1 MTEIVI
7 HGVPGSPFTRSA
19 TIVLEE
25 KGLSYRF
32 QPMAPQDSK
41 SAAHLAIHPFGRV
54 PVMHHGDFVLY
65 ETQAILRYVDALA
78 PTPALTPAA
87 PHAAAR
93 MNQIIGINDWYF
105 FPKAAAPIV
114 FERIVG
120 PVLLGL
126 PTNEEKVASGVPMAR
141 TCLAELDRL
150 RGTQHYLAGD
160 DFSLADI
167 MVAPQ
172 LALLAL
178 TPEGTALLRGTRL
191 ADWLA
196 AVEERPS
203 FRATRPPEVLRGA
216 A

>member
-1 MTEIVI
+1 MTEIII

-19 TIVLEE
+19 MIVLEE
-25 KGLSYRF
+25 KGLPYRF

-41 SAAHLAIHPFGRV
+41 SATHLTMHPFGRV
-54 PVMHHGDFVLY
+54 PVMQHGDFVLY

-87 PHAAAR
+87 PRAAAR

-120 PVLLGL
+120 PLLLGL
-126 PTNEEKVASGVPMAR
+126 ATNEEKVASGVPMAR
-141 TCLAELDRL
+141 TCIAELERL
-150 RGTQHYLAGD
+150 RGAQRYLAGD

-167 MVAPQ
+167 MLAPQ
-172 LALLAL
+172 FGLLAL
-178 TPEGTALLRGTRL
+178 TPEGAALLRGTRL
-191 ADWLA
+191 AGWLA
-196 AVEERPS
+196 DVEERPS

>member
-19 TIVLEE
+19 AVVLEE
-25 KGLSYRF
+25 KGLAYRF
-32 QPMAPQDSK
+32 QPMGPQESK
-41 SAAHLAIHPFGRV
+41 SAAHLAVHPFGRV
-54 PVMHHGDFVLY
+54 PVMQHGDFVLY
-65 ETQAILRYVDALA
+65 ETQAILRYVDTLA
-78 PTPALTPAA
+78 PAPVLTPAA
-87 PHAAAR
+87 PRAAAR

-120 PVLLGL
+120 PMLLGL
-126 PTNEEKVASGVPMAR
+126 PTNEERVASGVPVAR
-141 TCLAELDRL
+141 TCIAELERL
-150 RGTQHYLAGD
+150 RGAQRYLAGD

-172 LALLAL
+172 MALLAL
-178 TPEGTALLRGTRL
+178 TTEGAGLLRGTGL

-196 AVEERPS
+196 DVEERPS
-203 FRATRPPEVLRGA
+203 FRATRPPEILKGA